1 MKIFHGRGQKASTV
15 DDIPGFVIS
24 MGNVECL
31 YQDVVYLSKKM
42 QDTALKYFYI
52 GIKYVKEILPSTYV
66 DTAKISNYIL
76 YLQLCYLAMMSKS
89 NPSKLSFKL
98 LNVYILII

>member
-1 MKIFHGRGQKASTV
+1 MKIFHGCGQKASTV
-15 DDIPGFVIS
+15 DDIPGFVIP

-52 GIKYVKEILPSTYV
+52 GIKYVKEILPLHMLILPNYQITYC
-66 DTAKISNYIL
+66 ISS
-76 YLQLCYLAMMSKS
+76 CAT
-89 NPSKLSFKL
+89 
-98 LNVYILII
+98 